1 MERKQSV
8 TQNMQYKIARFQ
20 SGYEIVS
27 FAAVIGRGVT
37 QLSVLLGGGG
47 GHCVTIKKRLQRRLS
62 MKGLVSKN
70 MNFFIKINE
79 LVMVN

>member
-47 GHCVTIKKRLQRRLS
+47 ALRDNQKTAAKETKYERVG
-62 MKGLVSKN
+62 
-70 MNFFIKINE
+70 F
-79 LVMVN
+79 